1 MLRTLQ
7 KVLGDEQLMLTYLRV
22 FVFKSII
29 DHEFVGDMLRA
40 VLHFRFP
47 LRILR
52 LLSMR
57 NHLIIILISLSA
69 ESEAALELGLVL
81 FLIGKSDSIVKQE
94 LFRLWL

>member
-7 KVLGDEQLMLTYLRV
+7 EILGDEQLMLTYLRV
-22 FVFKSII
+22 FVFKSVI
-29 DHEFVGDMLRA
+29 DHEFVGDVLRP
-40 VLHFRFP
+40 VLHFRFS

-57 NHLIIILISLSA
+57 NHLIIIFISLSA

-81 FLIGKSDSIVKQE
+81 CLIWKSDSIVK
-94 LFRLWL
+94 

>member
-69 ESEAALELGLVL
+69 ESEAALKLGLVL
-81 FLIGKSDSIVKQE
+81 FLIGKSNSIIKQ
-94 LFRLWL
+94 